1 MISLL
6 LLLLLLMKCLLVL
19 VVVLLPW
26 ERGSDTG
33 GAGGAEAGGWGLYN
47 NQSL

>member
-1 MISLL
+1 MIS
-6 LLLLLLMKCLLVL
+6 LLLLLMKCLLVL

-26 ERGSDTG
+26 ERGSDTDG
-33 GAGGAEAGGWGLYN
+33 SGGAEAGGWGLYN